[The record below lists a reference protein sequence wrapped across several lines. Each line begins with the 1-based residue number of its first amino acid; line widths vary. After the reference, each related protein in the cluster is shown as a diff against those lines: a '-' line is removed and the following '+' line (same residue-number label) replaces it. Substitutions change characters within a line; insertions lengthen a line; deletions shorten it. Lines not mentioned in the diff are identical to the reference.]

1 MSGIGKLFKWRATTF
16 IFRSLAGPKTVLFKH
31 DRSHIIVFMFGIR
44 DVKAVIFQSLP
55 LPLSKNEK
63 TTVDLSKFVIYYSQ
77 KV

>member
-31 DRSHIIVFMFGIR
+31 DRSYIIVFMFGIR
-44 DVKAVIFQSLP
+44 DVKAVIFQS

>member
-1 MSGIGKLFKWRATTF
+1 MATSQF
-16 IFRSLAGPKTVLFKH
+16 YHDSYFRRFRSAYELRLRCTTQRVC
-31 DRSHIIVFMFGIR
+31 SR
-44 DVKAVIFQSLP
+44 DVEAVIFQSLPLPP